1 MKRWAIITVT
11 LYALFLVL
19 MTVPLIYVACARLE
33 VTPQGVTFQSRFD
46 MQETLRAM
54 AHWGYWLWLAVFTTA
69 QALLLFVP
77 VKAAG
82 GRPVARR
89 HLLVPVIT
97 GTFLLANLL
106 IAGALSVLSAVM
118 GDHIDKVFESPTRA
132 VSELIHAIPGLTT
145 FLVQRGLMPG
155 DDALFGMELIGILAA
170 AWLFWG
176 LIFYSFAKTDGEEAL
191 VRRTVRWLLA
201 GSILELLVAVPSH
214 IIIRQRDDCCAPF
227 ASFWGIVTGICVM
240 LMSFGPGV
248 LFLYARRMRD
258 KQARLNKPPVIKDAA

>member
-1 MKRWAIITVT
+1 MKRWAIVTVT

-19 MTVPLIYVACARLE
+19 MTVPLIYVASARLD
-33 VTPQGVTFQSRFD
+33 VTPQGVSFQNRFNWE
-46 MQETLRAM
+46 ETWQGM
-54 AHWGYWLWLAVFTTA
+54 THWAYWLWLAVFTSA

-89 HLLVPVIT
+89 HLLVPVVT
-97 GTFLLANLL
+97 GSFLLGNLCLAGIFSL
-106 IAGALSVLSAVM
+106 IAAFK
-118 GDHIDKVFESPTRA
+118 GDEMDKVLMVP
-132 VSELIHAIPGLTT
+132 VSLLNSLLHSLPGLAS
-145 FLVQRGLMPG
+145 FLGQRGLMPG
-155 DDALFGMELIGILAA
+155 EETLAVIELLGFVGV

-176 LIFYSFAKTDGEEAL
+176 LIFYSFAKADAEEAL
-191 VRRTVRWLLA
+191 VRRTVRWLLT

-227 ASFWGIVTGICVM
+227 ASFWGILTGICVM
-240 LMSFGPGV
+240 LMCFGPGV

-258 KQARLNKPPVIKDAA
+258 KQARLNKPPVMDDPA